1 MPAPKSRGRPRRWCS
16 ERCRREVWKWRR
28 QEGMK
33 RDALMLMKAI
43 EASWPTAYAA
53 EVIAE
58 LEHELEVVEWT
69 RSQDKGRSG

>member
-1 MPAPKSRGRPRRWCS
+1 MEVGCQLRRVADGRDVWCS

-58 LEHELEVVEWT
+58 LA
-69 RSQDKGRSG
+69 RA

>member
-1 MPAPKSRGRPRRWCS
+1 
-16 ERCRREVWKWRR
+16 
-28 QEGMK
+28 MK
-33 RDALMLMKAI
+33 HDALMLMKAI

-69 RSQDKGRSG
+69 RIQEREAGQDQ